1 MPCAVTLRFHSRC
14 GSVIPEHMADILRVG
29 RKGEVI
35 LPRRVLTALGVQD
48 GDQLVVSVDDD
59 AIVLKRKARR
69 FAEYLE
75 TLSRPPERD
84 RS

>member
-1 MPCAVTLRFHSRC
+1 MTAR
-14 GSVIPEHMADILRVG
+14 MADILRVG

-35 LPRRVLTALGVQD
+35 LPRRVRAALGLQD

-69 FAEYLE
+69 FAEYLD
-75 TLSRPPERD
+75 TLNRISERG

>member
-1 MPCAVTLRFHSRC
+1 MTAR
-14 GSVIPEHMADILRVG
+14 MADILRVG

-35 LPRRVLTALGVQD
+35 LPRRVRAALGLQD

-69 FAEYLE
+69 FAEYLD
-75 TLSRPPERD
+75 TLNRIPERG

>member
-1 MPCAVTLRFHSRC
+1 
-14 GSVIPEHMADILRVG
+14 MADILRVG

-35 LPRRVLTALGVQD
+35 LPRRVRAALGLQD

-75 TLSRPPERD
+75 TLSRLPERD